1 MKLFQH
7 ICAILAL
14 SFGAIPASAVE
25 LGADGLHKQ
34 PFYADTFL
42 DLAEDLAEARAN
54 GKDLIVLVEQSACPY
69 CREMHEV
76 NFARP
81 EIANYIAE
89 NYMVIQLD
97 MWGAREVTDFDGETL
112 EERDLM
118 RKWFVNFTPTTLF
131 FTLDDPD
138 TPPATMRDAL
148 TFLMPGYFKPFHH
161 MTALEFVASDA
172 YKQQPNFQRWLN
184 ERADRLR
191 AEGKE
196 VNVWE

>member
-1 MKLFQH
+1 MKIFTNLL
-7 ICAILAL
+7 AALAL
-14 SFGAIPASAVE
+14 GLMGSGAIAAE

-34 PFYADTFL
+34 PFYSDTFL
-42 DLAEDLAEARAN
+42 DLAEDLSEARAA
-54 GKDLIVLVEQSACPY
+54 GKDLIVLVEQNACPY

-81 EIANYIAE
+81 EIADYIAGH
-89 NYMVIQLD
+89 YMVVQLD
-97 MWGAREVTDFDGETL
+97 LWGSREVTDFDGETL

-138 TPPATMRDAL
+138 TPPASMRDAL

-172 YKQQPNFQRWLN
+172 YKEQPNFQRWLN

-196 VNVWE
+196 VVVWE

>member
-1 MKLFQH
+1 MK
-7 ICAILAL
+7 ILTNLLAVMAL
-14 SFGAIPASAVE
+14 GLIGSGAVAAE
-25 LGADGLHKQ
+25 LGADGLHEQ
-34 PFYADTFL
+34 PFYSDTFL
-42 DLAEDLAEARAN
+42 DLAEDLSEAREA
-54 GKDLIVLVEQSACPY
+54 GKDLIVLVEQNACPY

-81 EIANYIAE
+81 EIADYIAE
-89 NYMVIQLD
+89 HYMVVQLD
-97 MWGAREVTDFDGETL
+97 LWGSREVTDFDGETL

-138 TPPATMRDAL
+138 TPPASMRDAL

-172 YKQQPNFQRWLN
+172 YKDQPSFQRWLN

-196 VNVWE
+196 VVVWE